1 MRREFSSKKCVI
13 IIKIYNTWKLFNE
26 NCYYEIFKYPYQDTN
41 KKKTVKKVMYI
52 WEQTRLLLL
61 IIFKN
66 KELIIDFYHLLKFRE
81 LKKKKRNGELKR

>member
-1 MRREFSSKKCVI
+1 MCYNYKNLQYVKIYSMKIAIMKYLNI
-13 IIKIYNTWKLFNE
+13 HIKIQ
-26 NCYYEIFKYPYQDTN
+26 I
-41 KKKTVKKVMYI
+41 KKTVKKVMYI

-66 KELIIDFYHLLKFRE
+66 KELIIDFYHVLKFRE

>member
-1 MRREFSSKKCVI
+1 MKIAIMKYLNI
-13 IIKIYNTWKLFNE
+13 HIKIQ
-26 NCYYEIFKYPYQDTN
+26 I

-66 KELIIDFYHLLKFRE
+66 KELIIDFYHVLKFRE

>member
-1 MRREFSSKKCVI
+1 MKIAIMKYLNI
-13 IIKIYNTWKLFNE
+13 HIKIQ
-26 NCYYEIFKYPYQDTN
+26 I
-41 KKKTVKKVMYI
+41 KKTVKKVMYI

-66 KELIIDFYHLLKFRE
+66 KELIIDFYHVLKFRE

>member
-1 MRREFSSKKCVI
+1 MKIAIMKYLNI
-13 IIKIYNTWKLFNE
+13 HIKIQ
-26 NCYYEIFKYPYQDTN
+26 I
-41 KKKTVKKVMYI
+41 KKTVKKVMYI
-52 WEQTRLLLL
+52 REQICLLLL

>member
-61 IIFKN
+61 IIIIIKN
-66 KELIIDFYHLLKFRE
+66 WLSTFTMYWNFANW
-81 LKKKKRNGELKR
+81 KKKKEMEN